1 MPRTN
6 TYTHTHI
13 QSRSETTCH
22 RQISDKT
29 RQDKGNAQRT
39 CRTIKRAIKTTEH
52 NKNYIL
58 FYFCVLWLSLSLSLS
73 LSLECRCCWNNF
85 KYIVKGART
94 STGSQ
99 ITPRYF
105 RLSLDCVAE
114 RTSTWTRHGRR
125 ILWIMWPFL
134 EYTHTHPLDFSPCW
148 TLLAWPS
155 GLHNDS
161 LVCPVRRRSAITI
174 CGHLTVSNNYA
185 NVCHLLS
192 LSLPLSGTIM
202 CRI

>member
-1 MPRTN
+1 MSKSCVCVSGWVRLLWHAQDKH
-6 TYTHTHI
+6 THTGTH
-13 QSRSETTCH
+13 SRSETTCH

-58 FYFCVLWLSLSLSLS
+58 FYFSVLWLSLSLSPS
-73 LSLECRCCWNNF
+73 CCWNIF

-99 ITPRYF
+99 ITARYF

-114 RTSTWTRHGRR
+114 RTSTWTRHWHCR

-134 EYTHTHPLDFSPCW
+134 EYTHTPPQFHS
-148 TLLAWPS
+148 LLYTFGLAEWPS
-155 GLHNDS
+155 
-161 LVCPVRRRSAITI
+161 
-174 CGHLTVSNNYA
+174 
-185 NVCHLLS
+185 
-192 LSLPLSGTIM
+192 
-202 CRI
+202 